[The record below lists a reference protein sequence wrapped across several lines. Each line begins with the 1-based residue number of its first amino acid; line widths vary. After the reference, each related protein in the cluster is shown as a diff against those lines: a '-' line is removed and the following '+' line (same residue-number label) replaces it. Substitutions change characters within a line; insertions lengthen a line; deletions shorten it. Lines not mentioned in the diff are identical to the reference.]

1 MTEVL
6 FLLNNTFKVA
16 FKYLVN
22 VFILLN
28 IVFNLRLNIK
38 VKIYPKMRT
47 FKNLEKIKK
56 KNKWQL
62 CLVRILHN
70 NTIHL
75 NMLRICNISVFVNIF
90 MYE

>member
-56 KNKWQL
+56 KTSGNSVL
-62 CLVRILHN
+62 C
-70 NTIHL
+70 
-75 NMLRICNISVFVNIF
+75 VFYTTTQYI
-90 MYE
+90 